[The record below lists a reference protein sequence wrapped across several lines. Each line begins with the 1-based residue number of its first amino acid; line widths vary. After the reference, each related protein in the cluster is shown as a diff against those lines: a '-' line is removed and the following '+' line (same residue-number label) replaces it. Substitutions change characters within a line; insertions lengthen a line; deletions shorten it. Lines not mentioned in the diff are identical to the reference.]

1 MMARRKKEGLSDKH
15 IKVLQVLESYTDKNG
30 YPPTIREICDRAS
43 LSSTSVANY
52 YLERLEEKGYI
63 ERDRGVSRG
72 LRVAKSYAEP
82 VVGQVKESV
91 EAIKE
96 SVEELLTIPRL
107 GRIVASEPIPL
118 PTSDF
123 AAYDPESSS
132 ISIAR
137 STIPRS
143 EQRSSN
149 LFALEVSGDSMIDAM
164 VNDGDVV
171 IMKPAQEAHNGEM
184 VAVWL
189 EGKDE
194 TTLKYFYKEGDR
206 VRLQP
211 ANPTMKPIYVD
222 DPRNVRIQ
230 GKVVMVVRQLD
241 VL

>member
-1 MMARRKKEGLSDKH
+1 MMARQKKEGLSDKH
-15 IKVLQVLESYTDKNG
+15 IKVLQVLESYTEKNG

-72 LRVAKSYAEP
+72 LRVTKSY
-82 VVGQVKESV
+82 GQQ
-91 EAIKE
+91 IKE
-96 SVEELLTIPRL
+96 TINAIAENIDELISIPL
-107 GRIVASEPIPL
+107 MGRIVASEPIPL

-123 AAYDPESSS
+123 NYYDPESAS
-132 ISIAR
+132 INIAKSNLSAKDQTR
-137 STIPRS
+137 
-143 EQRSSN
+143 SN
-149 LFALEVSGDSMIDAM
+149 LFALEVRGDSMIDAM

-171 IMKPAQEAHNGEM
+171 IMKPAHEAHNGDM

-189 EGKDE
+189 EDKDE
-194 TTLKYFYKEGDR
+194 TTLKYFYKEGSR

-211 ANPTMKPIYVD
+211 ANPTMDPIFVD
-222 DPRNVRIQ
+222 NPSNLRIQ

-241 VL
+241 VQ